1 MLLYS
6 AHFAC
11 WKKVLICTYVLFTLK
26 LNLSIKQMFNFITL
40 AVLQYTLYRLLI
52 IKDMHAYVCEY
63 ITKMNVPVCILFM
76 ITNS

>member
-1 MLLYS
+1 MLEKSTDLYVCVVYFK
-6 AHFAC
+6 A
-11 WKKVLICTYVLFTLK
+11 
-26 LNLSIKQMFNFITL
+26 LSIKQMFNFISL